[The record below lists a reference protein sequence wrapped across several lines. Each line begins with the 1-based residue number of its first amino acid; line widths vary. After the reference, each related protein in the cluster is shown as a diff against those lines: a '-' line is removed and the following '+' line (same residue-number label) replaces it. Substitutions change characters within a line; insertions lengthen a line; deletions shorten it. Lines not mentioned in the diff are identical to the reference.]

1 MKFKAFT
8 LAEIL
13 IVLMVIGLIATMSVP
28 SLLKGIYSAQW
39 RTGFKKAYN
48 VIKNMNASE
57 KFGGSTINSSDTQA
71 MMTIFDQMYSNINSS
86 GFAKPFSLDEIASGG
101 DVNRYNIYNSVK
113 YILHGRTVEGDLDAT
128 GVSVSSPWIIS
139 QDNMAYCVVKG
150 QNCMRISEINS
161 STTHEDALKN
171 SCVAV
176 VVDVNGL
183 QNSPNMVQEQTFDAD
198 AKTPILTSDRFYIYI
213 GSDGVTSGP
222 TKYTLS
228 GRLGAD
234 LN

>member
-57 KFGGSTINSSDTQA
+57 KFGGSTINSSDTEA

-86 GFAKPFSLDEIASGG
+86 GFAKPFSLDEIANAG

-161 STTHEDALKN
+161 STTHEDTLKN

-183 QNSPNMVQEQTFDAD
+183 QNSPNMVQEQTFEAD
-198 AKTPILTSDRFYIYI
+198 TKTPILTSDRFYIYI